1 MLLLTRWLNLST
13 QRLWPITNEGGDRY
27 SILADWSVLCG
38 LLITRE
44 IKPHCRKC
52 NYPFALCRFFSFSF
66 QGKKEKKS
74 LGLKR
79 RLLRLSI
86 FCSVLHLADFPTG
99 AFWTWWVLIQRQLAV
114 LMDDQPS
121 ASFFSFSFPFFF
133 FNMQCELPI
142 EEERGEERLRSG

>member
-1 MLLLTRWLNLST
+1 MKEVTDTRSSQTDLCCVDFLSREKLNRIAGSVIILLHC
-13 QRLWPITNEGGDRY
+13 
-27 SILADWSVLCG
+27 AD
-38 LLITRE
+38 
-44 IKPHCRKC
+44 
-52 NYPFALCRFFSFSF
+52 FSLFSF

-99 AFWTWWVLIQRQLAV
+99 ACWTWWVLIQRQLAV

>member
-1 MLLLTRWLNLST
+1 M
-13 QRLWPITNEGGDRY
+13 
-27 SILADWSVLCG
+27 
-38 LLITRE
+38 
-44 IKPHCRKC
+44 
-52 NYPFALCRFFSFSF
+52 
-66 QGKKEKKS
+66 
-74 LGLKR
+74 
-79 RLLRLSI
+79 
-86 FCSVLHLADFPTG
+86 LHLADFPTG

>member
-66 QGKKEKKS
+66 QGKKEKK
-74 LGLKR
+74 KP
-79 RLLRLSI
+79 RLEASPFKVVYFLQCAAPCRLPNRCLLDLVGVDPTPAGCVDGWPTI
-86 FCSVLHLADFPTG
+86 GFFLFFLFP
-99 AFWTWWVLIQRQLAV
+99 
-114 LMDDQPS
+114 
-121 ASFFSFSFPFFF
+121 FF